1 MIPVV
6 AGSIP
11 VVHPINF
18 PHKSMAYGYFTEK
31 YCSFGQFLDSFVLRP
46 ARSGGGVPPTSVLLK
61 VQALRSLNEP
71 QSHLRWF

>member
-1 MIPVV
+1 MVDNML
-6 AGSIP
+6 
-11 VVHPINF
+11 NF
-18 PHKSMAYGYFTEK
+18 FFLRLISLLL
-31 YCSFGQFLDSFVLRP
+31 FGQFLDSFILRL